1 LALCFIFKGEGQKR
15 TPYRTPKSCRRG
27 GDTKPRGCIIGTPD
41 YLAPEI
47 LLDQEHGPSVDWW
60 ALGVCLYEFLTGV
73 PPFNDETPELVFQ
86 HILNRDLIWPD
97 GDEAL
102 SIEATEVIKRLLVPK
117 ICDRYDSEGIKN
129 HRFFKTVDWKNLHK
143 VTPPFVPN
151 PDDAF
156 DTTYFEARNVVQNL
170 QISAFRL

>member
-1 LALCFIFKGEGQKR
+1 
-15 TPYRTPKSCRRG
+15 
-27 GDTKPRGCIIGTPD
+27 
-41 YLAPEI
+41 
-47 LLDQEHGPSVDWW
+47 
-60 ALGVCLYEFLTGV
+60 LTGV

-129 HRFFKTVDWKNLHK
+129 HCFFKTVDWKNLHK